1 MHKSLPTW
9 SFHSSVRQ
17 TVPKINK
24 QIIEDMRN
32 ERVVEAMEERGRE
45 GKGREGWMDCSVE
58 SAVGRALLRSEQVL
72 EEAGNEPHGHL
83 GEKRSG
89 SGTIQDPRQEHVWR
103 G

>member
-1 MHKSLPTW
+1 MHKSLPAW

-45 GKGREGWMDCSVE
+45 GKGREGKGGWTAAWNQRWGGPC
-58 SAVGRALLRSEQVL
+58 
-72 EEAGNEPHGHL
+72 
-83 GEKRSG
+83 
-89 SGTIQDPRQEHVWR
+89 
-103 G
+103 